1 MYICV
6 KRMCTFFLRAGVI
19 AVLVS
24 GCHRG
29 TEVPRGIPA
38 PRADTVVVTVPVIRF
53 TTADTTDS
61 SAQLDSA
68 SLELIERRVM
78 SRLASLM
85 RSERDFATG
94 SNGVGITPVKNAAPE
109 IEHGLLGAIIFG
121 EDGDLAAASRERIAA
136 IAELL
141 RGLDGSLEIRAVTVT
156 EMANIDVAIAR
167 ARRVYMELISR
178 NSTLATRDV
187 AITVTARSMAT
198 PGSNQVV
205 QVFWRGEQ

>member
-1 MYICV
+1 
-6 KRMCTFFLRAGVI
+6 MCTFFLRAGLI

-29 TEVPRGIPA
+29 SDVSRGQAA
-38 PRADTVVVTVPVIRF
+38 PRPDTVVITVPVIRF
-53 TTADTTDS
+53 TPADTTDS

-85 RSERDFATG
+85 RAGRDFTAG
-94 SNGVGITPVKNAAPE
+94 SKSVGITPVKNAAPE
-109 IEHGLLGAIIFG
+109 IEHGLLGAITFG
-121 EDGDLAAASRERIAA
+121 EEGDLAAASRERIGA

-141 RGLDGSLEIRAVTVT
+141 RGLDGSLEIRAVTMT
-156 EMANIDVAIAR
+156 DMSNIDVAIAR

-187 AITVTARSMAT
+187 AITVTARSGAL
-198 PGSNQVV
+198 PGSNQLV
-205 QVFWRGEQ
+205 QVFWRGDK